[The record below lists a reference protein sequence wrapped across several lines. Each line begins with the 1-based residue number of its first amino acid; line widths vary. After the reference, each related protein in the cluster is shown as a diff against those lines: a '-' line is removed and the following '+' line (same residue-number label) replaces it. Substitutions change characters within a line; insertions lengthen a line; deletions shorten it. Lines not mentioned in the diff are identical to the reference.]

1 VTFINPNLHE
11 INEKRK
17 NIQLND
23 FLCNDKIMKYYIIA
37 GEASGDLHGS
47 NLIHH
52 LNKLDSKAHFR
63 AWGGDKMH
71 AEGAEIVKHYRD
83 LAFMGF
89 IEVIVNLGTIL
100 KNISF
105 CKKDILAYQPDVI
118 ILIDYPGFN
127 LRIAEFAHKNGI
139 KVFYYISPQIWA
151 WKENRV
157 HKIKQVV
164 DRMFVILPF
173 EKDFYARFDMEV
185 SFPGHP
191 LLDAILSYKN
201 QVKESNLFSDSQPII
216 ALLPGSRKQEISTM
230 LPVMLNSLRDL
241 EKYKIIVAMAPSIPK
256 EFYTAIVGDKQV
268 VLRDGVTY
276 SILSEAK
283 AALVTSGTATLEA
296 ALFKVPEIVCY
307 KGNGISFWLAKQ
319 LIKVK
324 YISLVNLI
332 LDKPALPELIQ
343 DKMNAEN
350 INIALKSILNPGE
363 SRNSMLNSFDELEE
377 KLGGSGASERAA
389 KEMFSRLSS
398 I

>member
-1 VTFINPNLHE
+1 
-11 INEKRK
+11 
-17 NIQLND
+17 
-23 FLCNDKIMKYYIIA
+23 MKYYLIA

-52 LNKLDSKAHFR
+52 LKKLDSKAHFR
-63 AWGGDKMH
+63 AWGGDKMG

-89 IEVIVNLGTIL
+89 IEVVANLGTIL

-105 CKKDILAYQPDVI
+105 CKKDILVYNPDVI

-127 LRIAEFAHKNGI
+127 LRIAEFAHEKGI

-151 WKENRV
+151 WKQNRV
-157 HKIKQVV
+157 HKIKRVV

-173 EKDFYARFDMEV
+173 EREFYARFDMEV

-191 LLDAILSYKN
+191 LLDAIQFYKN
-201 QVKESNLFSDSQPII
+201 QAKEANLFSDPRPII
-216 ALLPGSRKQEISTM
+216 ALLPGSRKQEINSM
-230 LPVMLNSLRDL
+230 LPVMLNSLQGL
-241 EKYKIIVAMAPSIPK
+241 KEYQIVIAMAPSIPE
-256 EFYTAIVGDKQV
+256 EFYRSIVGDKPV
-268 VLRDGVTY
+268 TLRGGLTY

-307 KGNGISFWLAKQ
+307 KGSRISFWIAKR

-350 INIALKSILNPGE
+350 INVALKLILNPGKE
-363 SRNSMLNSFDELEE
+363 RNSMLLDFDELEA
-377 KLGGSGASERAA
+377 KLGGAGASERTA
-389 KEMFSRLSS
+389 KEMFNRLNSL
-398 I
+398 